1 MQTYIEKK
9 LKKYAEVKEEILA
22 MFYVKSRNETEEF
35 TEIYTVVSDVII
47 SKMFEEL
54 ESLFDDVILTNK
66 RKASFKLDKRWQKY
80 TILEVY
86 KKDSSKVTESVIS
99 SELAVEFL
107 KDMPNDIEFLYDK
120 MDLKGQIDQDT
131 HSYDLPKEYE
141 FNQCQ
146 RQFFAYA
153 LEASFLLVEKNQ
165 IASSLKMQEL
175 RNELLKMVDW
185 YIRDRFSN
193 TKNVGK
199 KFENINYSLEEE
211 YRSLAIET
219 FSNTDYLEIY
229 NSIFKAC
236 QLFRKLG
243 LILSGK
249 LNFPY
254 LKKED
259 VECLKVLRNN
269 YKKIESLVL

>member
-9 LKKYAEVKEEILA
+9 LKKYAEIKEEISA

-47 SKMFEEL
+47 SKMLEEL
-54 ESLFDDVILTNK
+54 ENLFDDVILINK
-66 RKASFKLDKRWQKY
+66 RKGSFKLEKRWQKY
-80 TILEVY
+80 TILEVFR
-86 KKDSSKVTESVIS
+86 KDSSKITESIIS
-99 SELAVEFL
+99 TELAVEFL
-107 KDMPNDIEFLYDK
+107 KDIPNDIVFLYDN
-120 MDLKGQIDQDT
+120 MGLKEQVEENT
-131 HSYDLPKEYE
+131 CFYDLPKEYE

-153 LEASFLLVEKNQ
+153 LEASFLLLEKNQ
-165 IASSLKMQEL
+165 IAASLKMQEL

-185 YIRDRFSN
+185 YIRDRFSKM
-193 TKNVGK
+193 KNAGK
-199 KFENINYSLEEE
+199 KFENINYSLEDE
-211 YRSLAIET
+211 YRSLALET
-219 FSNTDYLEIY
+219 FSNADYLEIY
-229 NSIFKAC
+229 NSIFKSC

-243 LILSGK
+243 LILSDK
-249 LNFPY
+249 LKFPY

-269 YKKIESLVL
+269 YKKIESLVI